1 MNKSKKKTA
10 KTIVFMLV
18 FSIVVIGLY
27 FFIKTRTHPLAV
39 ESITSKTEVE
49 KLLSKDITN
58 SYPSSPREVLK
69 LYNRITKSFYNEGLK
84 EEQIEQLANQM
95 RYLYDDELLENKSY
109 EDYLIDLKS
118 DISEYQIA
126 ERTIINCVVEASSS
140 VIYWESEKE
149 NYASIVANYMLKEG
163 GDYSKIF
170 EKFILRLDKDEKWKI
185 LGWDLSDKT
194 DIETKE

>member
-1 MNKSKKKTA
+1 MNKSKKRTA

-39 ESITSKTEVE
+39 ESVTSKTEVE

-69 LYNRITKSFYNEGLK
+69 LYNRITKSFYNDGLK

-95 RYLYDDELLENKSY
+95 RYLFDDELLENKSY

-118 DISEYQIA
+118 DISEYEIA

-149 NYASIVANYMLKEG
+149 NYASIVANYFLKEG
-163 GDYSKIF
+163 SDYSKIF
-170 EKFILRLDKDEKWKI
+170 EKFILRQDKDEKWKI
-185 LGWDLSDKT
+185 LGWDLSEKT

>member
-39 ESITSKTEVE
+39 ESVTSKTEVE
-49 KLLSKDITN
+49 KLMSKDITN

-95 RYLYDDELLENKSY
+95 RCLYDDELLENKSY
-109 EDYLIDLKS
+109 EDYLIDLKV
-118 DISEYQIA
+118 DISEYEKA
-126 ERTIINCVVEASSS
+126 ERTIINCVVEGSSS

-149 NYASIVANYMLKEG
+149 NYASIIANYMLKEG
-163 GDYSKIF
+163 SDYSKIF
-170 EKFILRLDKDEKWKI
+170 EKFILRQDKDEKWKI
-185 LGWDLSDKT
+185 LGWDLSEKT
-194 DIETKE
+194 DIESKE